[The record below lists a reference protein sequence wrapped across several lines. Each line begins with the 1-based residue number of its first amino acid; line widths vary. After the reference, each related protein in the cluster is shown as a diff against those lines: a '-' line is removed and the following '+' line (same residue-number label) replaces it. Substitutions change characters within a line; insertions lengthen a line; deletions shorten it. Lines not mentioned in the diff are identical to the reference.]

1 MSAEFVV
8 DADDVDTDDVDRVLP
23 FVVRTLAAEGIT
35 PLVRDAVVDA
45 DDIDDDVRPPVP
57 VGIEESCPNV
67 DGTNILFGSVG
78 PLVGDMAPR
87 DRLLLLFDDA
97 LPRDDLCSP
106 VVAPPTAATFGK
118 LTGDKGRGGGAPCGF
133 GKNSLQKNMI
143 SVEGLYKWGQSNR
156 SGSNL
161 PARTH
166 SVTHAAFTN
175 FLSKTDG
182 SANRYLYGSHI

>member
-23 FVVRTLAAEGIT
+23 FVVRTLAAEGTT
-35 PLVRDAVVDA
+35 PLVRDA
-45 DDIDDDVRPPVP
+45 DDIDDNVRPPVP

-67 DGTNILFGSVG
+67 DGTKILFGSVG

-106 VVAPPTAATFGK
+106 VVAPTAAMFGK
-118 LTGDKGRGGGAPCGF
+118 LTGDKGRGGGAP
-133 GKNSLQKNMI
+133 
-143 SVEGLYKWGQSNR
+143 
-156 SGSNL
+156 
-161 PARTH
+161 
-166 SVTHAAFTN
+166 
-175 FLSKTDG
+175 
-182 SANRYLYGSHI
+182 